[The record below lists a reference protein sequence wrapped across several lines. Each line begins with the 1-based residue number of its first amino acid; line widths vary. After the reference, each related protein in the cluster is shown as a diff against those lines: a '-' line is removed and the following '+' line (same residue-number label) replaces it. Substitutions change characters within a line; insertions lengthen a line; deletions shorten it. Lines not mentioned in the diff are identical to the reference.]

1 MNRPVATRRDF
12 LEHLAQ
18 RRLRVA
24 EGLPQ
29 REDAASG
36 EPMLAED
43 VVPFGCRPAGEDPF
57 DDVLEP
63 VGVLRARLTT
73 LERRVVGQLGSPYC
87 GTERPP
93 ELIGDT
99 GSEPA
104 AVGGAVDPVRPR
116 PTPTGAWLGTEV
128 DAEIESLRDTVRMER
143 YLDIEEGEVDMPW
156 RPAAAYVAERGEH
169 GDRPVQPSG
178 KAADG
183 MAPPNRRVVLASVAG
198 NAHRAAERLQRH
210 VIRRRMSPWASR
222 AEAGHRAR
230 HEVGSALQQLL
241 ARHTE
246 PRLHTGAVVV
256 VHDVRLAEQLVVRL
270 PIRVVLQVQRRSP
283 LAAMHP
289 PPESIGQH
297 ECIRW
302 GIRIPRPD
310 RDRSLDDEDVG
321 AQVGQDLRRERLA
334 RF

>member
-87 GTERPP
+87 GTERP
-93 ELIGDT
+93 
-99 GSEPA
+99 

-143 YLDIEEGEVDMPW
+143 YLDIEE
-156 RPAAAYVAERGEH
+156 
-169 GDRPVQPSG
+169 
-178 KAADG
+178 
-183 MAPPNRRVVLASVAG
+183 
-198 NAHRAAERLQRH
+198 
-210 VIRRRMSPWASR
+210 
-222 AEAGHRAR
+222 
-230 HEVGSALQQLL
+230 
-241 ARHTE
+241 
-246 PRLHTGAVVV
+246 
-256 VHDVRLAEQLVVRL
+256 
-270 PIRVVLQVQRRSP
+270 
-283 LAAMHP
+283 
-289 PPESIGQH
+289 
-297 ECIRW
+297 
-302 GIRIPRPD
+302 
-310 RDRSLDDEDVG
+310 
-321 AQVGQDLRRERLA
+321 
-334 RF
+334 